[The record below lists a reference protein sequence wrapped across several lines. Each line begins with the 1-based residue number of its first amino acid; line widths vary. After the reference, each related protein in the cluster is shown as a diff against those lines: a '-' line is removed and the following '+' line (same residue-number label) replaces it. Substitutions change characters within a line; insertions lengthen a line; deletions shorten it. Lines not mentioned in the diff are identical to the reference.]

1 MLIDFSRIG
10 VLYALVHIR
19 HNVPITTALVR
30 AQRAP
35 DLNGKGENE
44 MKKILLFLSM
54 LVFMFAIAGCAQ
66 ANPAAASASD
76 AETIVMDMTVSA
88 SNAFVSGSNAFVSGS
103 NAASASNAVS
113 ASNAAASMPNTSG
126 YDSNMVIVFDDA
138 ELEKAVRE
146 SMKRPTGDILV
157 SDAQAVDGLDFQRNG
172 VDRSEPLIQSLD
184 ALKYFTNLTYLG
196 MGYAVGDGGDPVHG
210 IDLSPL
216 AGMTRLSSLQMACV
230 PVSDISVVKNMP
242 DLVSFTAFGGGL
254 ITDLSPLAGLPKLQA
269 LTIRENK
276 IADVTPLAGMT
287 NLLLLDISDN
297 QITDVTPLA
306 SLVNLER
313 LFISNNPAKDLS
325 SLAAIR
331 AKLNEWDF
339 EATAGK

>member
-1 MLIDFSRIG
+1 
-10 VLYALVHIR
+10 
-19 HNVPITTALVR
+19 
-30 AQRAP
+30 
-35 DLNGKGENE
+35 
-44 MKKILLFLSM
+44 MKKALLYLGA
-54 LVFMFAIAGCAQ
+54 LAFALALTGCAQ
-66 ANPAAASASD
+66 ANPNAASASN
-76 AETIVMDMTVSA
+76 AETIVMDAAVSA

-103 NAASASNAVS
+103 NAFVSGSNALASASNAAS
-113 ASNAAASMPNTSG
+113 ASPNTSS
-126 YDSNMVIVFDDA
+126 YDPNMVIVFNDA

-157 SDAQAVDGLDFQRNG
+157 SDAQAVEGLDFQRNG
-172 VDRSEPLIQSLD
+172 VDMSEPLIQSLD
-184 ALKYFTNLTYLG
+184 ALKYFTNLTFLG
-196 MGYAVGDGGDPVHG
+196 LGYAVGDGGDPVHG

-216 AGMTRLSSLQMACV
+216 AGMTKLTSLQMACV

-242 DLVSFTAFGGGL
+242 YLISFTAFGGGL
-254 ITDLSPLAGLPKLQA
+254 ITDISPLAGLSNLQA

-276 IADVTPLAGMT
+276 ITDVSPLAGMT
-287 NLLLLDISDN
+287 NLFYLDISDN

-306 SLVNLER
+306 SLVNLQR
-313 LFISNNPAKDLS
+313 LYISNNPAKDLS

>member
-1 MLIDFSRIG
+1 
-10 VLYALVHIR
+10 
-19 HNVPITTALVR
+19 
-30 AQRAP
+30 
-35 DLNGKGENE
+35 
-44 MKKILLFLSM
+44 MKKTLLYLCVLTLAFVM
-54 LVFMFAIAGCAQ
+54 TGCSQ
-66 ANPAAASASD
+66 AKPNGASASD
-76 AETIVMDMTVSA
+76 AATVVMDMTVSA
-88 SNAFVSGSNAFVSGS
+88 SNAVVSGSNAI
-103 NAASASNAVS
+103 ASASNAVAS
-113 ASNAAASMPNTSG
+113 ASNATAASPSTYG
-126 YDSNMVIVFDDA
+126 YDPNMVIVFDDA

-157 SDAQAVDGLDFQRNG
+157 SDALAVDGLDFQRNG
-172 VDRSEPLIQSLD
+172 VDTSEPLIQSLD

-196 MGYAVGDGGDPVHG
+196 MGYAVGDGGDPVNG

-216 AGMTRLSSLQMACV
+216 AGMTKLTSLQMACV

-242 DLVSFTAFGGGL
+242 YLVSFTAWGGGL
-254 ITDLSPLAGLPKLQA
+254 ITDISPLASLTNLQA

-276 IADVTPLAGMT
+276 ITDVSPLAGMT
-287 NLLLLDISDN
+287 NLIYLDISDN

-313 LFISNNPAKDLS
+313 LYISNNPAKDLT

-339 EATAGK
+339 EAVVLP

>member
-1 MLIDFSRIG
+1 
-10 VLYALVHIR
+10 
-19 HNVPITTALVR
+19 
-30 AQRAP
+30 
-35 DLNGKGENE
+35 
-44 MKKILLFLSM
+44 MKKVLIYLCVLA
-54 LVFMFAIAGCAQ
+54 FALTLAGCAQ
-66 ANPAAASASD
+66 ANPNAASASN
-76 AETIVMDMTVSA
+76 AETIVMDTTVSA

-103 NAASASNAVS
+103 NALASASNAAS
-113 ASNAAASMPNTSG
+113 AVPNTSN
-126 YDSNMVIVFDDA
+126 YDPNMVIVFNDA

-157 SDAQAVDGLDFQRNG
+157 SDAQAVEGLDFQRNG
-172 VDRSEPLIQSLD
+172 VDRSEPLIQNLD

-216 AGMTRLSSLQMACV
+216 TGMTKLTSLQMACV

-242 DLVSFTAFGGGL
+242 ELISFTAWGGGL
-254 ITDLSPLAGLPKLQA
+254 ITDISPLAGLPKLQA

-276 IADVTPLAGMT
+276 ITDVSPLAGMT
-287 NLLLLDISDN
+287 NLIYLDISDN

-313 LFISNNPAKDLS
+313 LYISNNPAKDLS

>member
-1 MLIDFSRIG
+1 
-10 VLYALVHIR
+10 
-19 HNVPITTALVR
+19 
-30 AQRAP
+30 
-35 DLNGKGENE
+35 
-44 MKKILLFLSM
+44 MKKILVYLCVLA
-54 LVFMFAIAGCAQ
+54 FALAMAGCAQ
-66 ANPAAASASD
+66 ANPAAASASN
-76 AETIVMDMTVSA
+76 AETIVMDMTVS
-88 SNAFVSGSNAFVSGS
+88 GSNALVSAP

-113 ASNAAASMPNTSG
+113 ASNAAAAAPNTSS
-126 YDSNMVIVFDDA
+126 YDPNMVIVFNDA

-157 SDAQAVDGLDFQRNG
+157 SDAQAVEGLDFQRNG
-172 VDRSEPLIQSLD
+172 VDTSEPLIQNLD
-184 ALKYFTNLTYLG
+184 ALKYFTNLTFLG
-196 MGYAVGDGGDPVHG
+196 LGYAVGDGGDPVRG

-216 AGMTRLSSLQMACV
+216 AGMTKLTSLQMACV

-242 DLVSFTAFGGGL
+242 YLQSFTAWGGGL
-254 ITDLSPLAGLPKLQA
+254 ITDISPLAGLSNLQA

-276 IADVTPLAGMT
+276 ITDVTPLAGLT
-287 NLLLLDISDN
+287 GLIYLDISDN

-313 LFISNNPAKDLS
+313 LYISNNPAKDLS

-339 EATAGK
+339 EATADK

>member
-1 MLIDFSRIG
+1 
-10 VLYALVHIR
+10 
-19 HNVPITTALVR
+19 
-30 AQRAP
+30 
-35 DLNGKGENE
+35 
-44 MKKILLFLSM
+44 MKKILLYLCVLA
-54 LVFMFAIAGCAQ
+54 LVFAMAGCAQ
-66 ANPAAASASD
+66 ANPNAASASN
-76 AETIVMDMTVSA
+76 AETIVMDATVSA

-103 NAASASNAVS
+103 NAFVSGSNAVASASNAAC
-113 ASNAAASMPNTSG
+113 ASPNTSG
-126 YDSNMVIVFDDA
+126 YALDTVIVFNDA

-146 SMKRPTGDILV
+146 NMKRPTGDILV
-157 SDAQAVDGLDFQRNG
+157 ADALTMDALDFQRNG
-172 VDRSEPLIQSLD
+172 VDRSEPLIQNLD

-216 AGMTRLSSLQMACV
+216 AGMTKLTSLQMACV

-254 ITDLSPLAGLPKLQA
+254 ITDISPLAGLPKLQA

-297 QITDVTPLA
+297 LITDVTPLA

-313 LFISNNPAKDLS
+313 LFIANNPAKDLS

-331 AKLNEWDF
+331 AQLDEWDF

>member
-1 MLIDFSRIG
+1 
-10 VLYALVHIR
+10 
-19 HNVPITTALVR
+19 
-30 AQRAP
+30 
-35 DLNGKGENE
+35 
-44 MKKILLFLSM
+44 MKKILVYLCVLA
-54 LVFMFAIAGCAQ
+54 FALAMAGCAQ
-66 ANPAAASASD
+66 ANPAAASASN
-76 AETIVMDMTVSA
+76 AETIVMDMTVS
-88 SNAFVSGSNAFVSGS
+88 GSNALVSAP

-113 ASNAAASMPNTSG
+113 ASNAAAAAPNTSS
-126 YDSNMVIVFDDA
+126 YDPNMVIVFNDA

-157 SDAQAVDGLDFQRNG
+157 SDAQAVEGLDFQRNG
-172 VDRSEPLIQSLD
+172 VDTSEPLIQNLD
-184 ALKYFTNLTYLG
+184 ALKYFTNLTFLG
-196 MGYAVGDGGDPVHG
+196 LGYAVGDGGDPVRG

-216 AGMTRLSSLQMACV
+216 AGMTKLTSLQMACV

-242 DLVSFTAFGGGL
+242 YLQSFTAWGGGL
-254 ITDLSPLAGLPKLQA
+254 ITDISPLAGLSNLQA

-276 IADVTPLAGMT
+276 ITDVTPLAGLT
-287 NLLLLDISDN
+287 GLIYLDISDN

-313 LFISNNPAKDLS
+313 LYISNNPAKDLS

>member
-1 MLIDFSRIG
+1 
-10 VLYALVHIR
+10 
-19 HNVPITTALVR
+19 
-30 AQRAP
+30 
-35 DLNGKGENE
+35 
-44 MKKILLFLSM
+44 MKKILLFLSV

-103 NAASASNAVS
+103 NAFVSGSNAVAS

-138 ELEKAVRE
+138 ELEKAIRE

-172 VDRSEPLIQSLD
+172 VDTSEPLIQSLD

-242 DLVSFTAFGGGL
+242 YLGSFTAWGGGL
-254 ITDLSPLAGLPKLQA
+254 ITDLSPLAGLSNLQA

-276 IADVTPLAGMT
+276 ISDVTPLSGLT
-287 NLLLLDISDN
+287 NLIYLDLSDN

-306 SLVNLER
+306 SLVHLQR
-313 LFISNNPAKDLS
+313 LYISNNPAKDLS

-331 AKLNEWDF
+331 AKLSEWDF

>member
-1 MLIDFSRIG
+1 MRLARTG
-10 VLYALVHIR
+10 
-19 HNVPITTALVR
+19 T
-30 AQRAP
+30 
-35 DLNGKGENE
+35 ENE
-44 MKKILLFLSM
+44 RNTNMKKTMLLFSVLALTITM
-54 LVFMFAIAGCAQ
+54 AGCAQ
-66 ANPAAASASD
+66 ANPNAA
-76 AETIVMDMTVSA
+76 SA
-88 SNAFVSGSNAFVSGS
+88 SNAFVSGSNAYVSGS
-103 NAASASNAVS
+103 NAYVSGSNAYVSGSNAYVSGSNAVASASNA
-113 ASNAAASMPNTSG
+113 ASTLPNTSG
-126 YDSNMVIVFDDA
+126 YALDTVIVFDDA
-138 ELEKAVRE
+138 ELEKGIRE
-146 SMKRPTGDILV
+146 NMNRPTGDILV
-157 SDAQAVDGLDFQRNG
+157 ADAIAVTELDFQRNG

-196 MGYAVGDGGDPVHG
+196 LGYAVGDGGDPVHG

-216 AGMTRLSSLQMACV
+216 AGMTKLTSLQMACV

-242 DLVSFTAFGGGL
+242 ELISFTAWGGGL
-254 ITDLSPLAGLPKLQA
+254 ITDISPLAGLPKLQA

-297 QITDVTPLA
+297 LITDVTPLA

-313 LFISNNPAKDLS
+313 LFIANNPAKDLS

-331 AKLNEWDF
+331 AQLDEWDF

>member
-1 MLIDFSRIG
+1 
-10 VLYALVHIR
+10 
-19 HNVPITTALVR
+19 
-30 AQRAP
+30 
-35 DLNGKGENE
+35 
-44 MKKILLFLSM
+44 MKKILLYLCV
-54 LVFMFAIAGCAQ
+54 LALIFAMAGCAQ
-66 ANPAAASASD
+66 ANPNAASASN
-76 AETIVMDMTVSA
+76 AETIVLDATVSA

-103 NAASASNAVS
+103 NAFVSGSNAVASASNAAS
-113 ASNAAASMPNTSG
+113 ASPNTSG
-126 YDSNMVIVFDDA
+126 YALDTVIVFNDA

-146 SMKRPTGDILV
+146 NMKRPTGDILV
-157 SDAQAVDGLDFQRNG
+157 ADALTMDALDFQRNG
-172 VDRSEPLIQSLD
+172 VDRSEPLIQNLD

-210 IDLSPL
+210 IDLPPL
-216 AGMTRLSSLQMACV
+216 AGMTKLTSLQMACV

-242 DLVSFTAFGGGL
+242 DLISFTDFGGGL
-254 ITDLSPLAGLPKLQA
+254 LTDISPLAGLSKLQA

-276 IADVTPLAGMT
+276 ITDVTPLAGMT

-297 QITDVTPLA
+297 LITDVTPLA

-313 LFISNNPAKDLS
+313 LFIANNPAKDLS

-331 AKLNEWDF
+331 AQLDEWDF